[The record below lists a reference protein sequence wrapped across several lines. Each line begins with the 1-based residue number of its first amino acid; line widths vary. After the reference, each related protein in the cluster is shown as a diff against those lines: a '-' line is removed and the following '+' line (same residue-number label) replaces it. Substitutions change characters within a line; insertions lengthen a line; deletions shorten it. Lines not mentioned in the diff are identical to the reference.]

1 MRSHDYIRQRCSSFY
16 IKNDKNDKND
26 GLKKNN
32 NAAWKI
38 A

>member
-1 MRSHDYIRQRCSSFY
+1 MRSHDYIRQRCSFY
-16 IKNDKNDKND
+16 IKNDKND

>member
-1 MRSHDYIRQRCSSFY
+1 MGSHDYIRQRCSSFY
-16 IKNDKNDKND
+16 IKNDKND